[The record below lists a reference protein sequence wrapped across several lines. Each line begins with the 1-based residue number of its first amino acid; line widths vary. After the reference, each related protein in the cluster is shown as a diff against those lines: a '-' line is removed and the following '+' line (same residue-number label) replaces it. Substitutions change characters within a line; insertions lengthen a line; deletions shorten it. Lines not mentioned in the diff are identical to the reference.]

1 MDYRLIQKK
10 NELLEKY
17 PSEAGKN
24 LYDFNLS
31 QFNRSAPP
39 TYGIVL
45 GASIEKKN
53 KFIVV
58 I

>member
-1 MDYRLIQKK
+1 MDYRLSQKK

-24 LYDFNLS
+24 LYDFNLL

-45 GASIEKKN
+45 GCIYSKK
-53 KFIVV
+53 K
-58 I
+58 